1 MENVRSQKA
10 AALMRYHGCYSRCY
24 DIPENTI
31 VLLLEDGPKYIRQ
44 WFKETGQEWAFL
56 RTAPLTPRHGV
67 LESTRI
73 HRDDFLMHWARLRNT
88 MLEHDPE
95 GCLILQ
101 NCIEAQHSAVMA
113 PGKYVVVGEGH
124 DGITAG
130 HGTNLTFPIRKGG
143 RLTRTLMS
151 IGSDPDEHEVEFVM
165 HNPYPS
171 AEERAV
177 EAEEAHDRVR
187 LTQVRGATGHVVLAP
202 PPEGVT
208 INGLIPEG
216 RVEVKQV
223 FEATGLEEVAWLEE
237 KITKDKVPD
246 GFVVSEPGGSLLS
259 HICAHCRAHGI
270 PYVIGH
276 VDVGDS
282 WVEPAAGWVIN
293 DPEHGFVARPYDPA
307 QYTDEFIAGVRY
319 SNLHWERQYGWLST
333 FFHQW
338 VAMPMSSPST
348 VAYLAGV
355 FAGWIVK
362 ATFAICAGEMR
373 HARSRKKN
381 YTPDI
386 PVFLHAAFGEGLMIE
401 VNPYYDNEPVM
412 DVRKHYYTCVSK
424 IDFQSY
430 TGAASLLDYMSK
442 RFRTNW
448 EQSYGGPKW
457 AEAARLGERAAIALQ
472 GFMDGGELEPMLSA
486 INKLENHQHNTGHLF
501 NKFISKTAFDSGT
514 SGFREIDMT
523 YITKTFRIANY
534 VMQERDTKV
543 TRSSETQLKWTAL
556 GKWLKKNTPN
566 HQRNNP
572 IHSTKQPEFL
582 RVALD
587 KMTYTVSHSPNTYHD
602 FTNPKNDKF
611 VPCGKDGCHI
621 CLKHENWKSKPEP
634 SFGLHDLFATS
645 LNNSKP
651 KHTVSKHHEW
661 LENEQGKPE
670 QGNPMAVFILP
681 DFDEGGYYHE
691 EKPISETSLY
701 EAVLADIDTLAT
713 YLTSYSTSQWIA
725 HGWEG
730 PMQDYDA
737 LYETVIESSS
747 QFTHHEQ
754 GDLSSKMGALKW
766 LLDDYIKK
774 GEESTPVTDSL
785 TAGQIPKDDPD
796 DEEWVEP
803 NW

>member
-1 MENVRSQKA
+1 MDRVRSQKA
-10 AALMRYHGCYSRCY
+10 AALLNYNSHYSRNY
-24 DIPENTI
+24 DIPKYTI

-44 WFKETGQEWAFL
+44 WFKETDNEWGFL
-56 RTAPLTPRHGV
+56 RTCPLTPRHGV

-73 HRDDFLMHWARLRNT
+73 HRDDFLMHWARLRNS
-88 MLEHDPE
+88 MMEHDPE

-101 NCIEAQHSAVMA
+101 DCIEAQHSAVMA

-130 HGTNLTFPIRKGG
+130 HGTNLTFPIRDGG
-143 RLTRTLMS
+143 RLTRNLRTM
-151 IGSDPDEHEVEFVM
+151 GSDPDEHEVEFVM
-165 HNPYPS
+165 YNPYTSP
-171 AEERAV
+171 ERRAV
-177 EAEEAHDRVR
+177 ESEDAHDRVS

-208 INGLIPEG
+208 VNGFITEG
-216 RVEVKQV
+216 RVEVTQV

-237 KITKDKVPD
+237 KITKDKVPK

-259 HICAHCRAHGI
+259 HICAHCRQHGI
-270 PYVIGH
+270 PYIIG
-276 VDVGDS
+276 DVGVGES

-293 DPEHGFVARPYDPA
+293 DPDHDFVAKPYDPA
-307 QYTDEFIAGVRY
+307 EYTSEFIAGVRY
-319 SNLHWERQYGWLST
+319 SNLHWEKQYGWLAT

-338 VAMPMSSPST
+338 VAMPMSNPST

-362 ATFAICAGEMR
+362 STFAICAGEMR
-373 HARSRKKN
+373 HARGRKKN

-386 PVFLHAAFGEGLMIE
+386 PVFLHAAFGESLMLE
-401 VNPYYDNEPVM
+401 VNPNLLEYGDNPVM
-412 DVRKHYYTCVSK
+412 DIRKHYYACVSK
-424 IDFQSY
+424 IDFESY
-430 TGAASLLDYMSK
+430 TGAASLLDYMYK

-448 EQSYGGPKW
+448 ENSYGGPAW
-457 AEAARLGERAAIALQ
+457 AEAAKLGSQAAIALQ
-472 GFMDGGELEPMLSA
+472 KFMDDGELGPMLGA

-514 SGFREIDMT
+514 SGFKETDME
-523 YITKTFRIANY
+523 YVTKTFRIANH

-543 TRSSETQLKWTAL
+543 TRGSETHLNWTAL

-566 HQRNNP
+566 HQRKMP
-572 IHSTKQPEFL
+572 IHSSEQPEFL
-582 RVALD
+582 KDALS

-602 FTNPKNDKF
+602 LTNPKNNNF
-611 VPCGKDGCHI
+611 VPCGKDGCHT
-621 CLKHENWKSKPEP
+621 CLKHENWKSNPNP
-634 SFGLHDLFATS
+634 
-645 LNNSKP
+645 NY
-651 KHTVSKHHEW
+651 TVSKHHEW
-661 LENEQGKPE
+661 LEQGQPEQGKPE
-670 QGNPMAVFILP
+670 QDEPMAVFILP
-681 DFDEGGYYHE
+681 DFDEGGYFHE
-691 EKPISETSLY
+691 EKTINETSLY
-701 EAVLADIDTLAT
+701 EAVLTDMDALAS
-713 YLTSYSTSQWIA
+713 YITSFNPSVVSLSA
-725 HGWEG
+725 WEG
-730 PMQDYDA
+730 IMQDYDA

-747 QFTHHEQ
+747 QFTHHEH

-766 LLDDYIKK
+766 LIDDYVKRW
-774 GEESTPVTDSL
+774 EEYTPVTDSL

>member
-1 MENVRSQKA
+1 MMIQHNKERMDSVRSQKA
-10 AALMRYHGCYSRCY
+10 AALMRYHENYSRCY
-24 DIPENTI
+24 DIPKNTI
-31 VLLLEDGPKYIRQ
+31 VLLLEDGPKYVRR
-44 WFKETGQEWAFL
+44 WFKETNEEWAFL

-73 HRDDFLMHWARLRNT
+73 HRDDFLMHWARLRNS

-130 HGTNLTFPIRKGG
+130 HGINLTFPIRKGG

-165 HNPYPS
+165 YNPYDS
-171 AEERAV
+171 AERRAV
-177 EAEEAHDRVR
+177 ESEEAHDRVS
-187 LTQVRGATGHVVLAP
+187 LTQVRGADGHVVLAP

-208 INGLIPEG
+208 VNGFIPEG
-216 RVEVKQV
+216 RVEVEQV

-237 KITKDKVPD
+237 KITKDKVPK
-246 GFVVSEPGGSLLS
+246 GFVVSEPNGSLLS

-270 PYVIGH
+270 PYIIGH

-338 VAMPMSSPST
+338 VAMPMSNPST

-373 HARSRKKN
+373 HARGRKKN

-386 PVFLHAAFGEGLMIE
+386 PVFLHAAFGESLMLE
-401 VNPYYDNEPVM
+401 VNPNMHDYDDCPVM
-412 DVRKHYYTCVSK
+412 DIRKHYYACVSK

-430 TGAASLLDYMSK
+430 TGAASLLDYMYK

-448 EQSYGGPKW
+448 ENSYGGPKW
-457 AEAARLGERAAIALQ
+457 AEAAKFGSEAATALQ
-472 GFMDGGELEPMLSA
+472 SFIDGGELEPMLSA

-514 SGFREIDMT
+514 SGFREIEMQ
-523 YITKTFRIANY
+523 YITKTFRIAKY

-543 TRSSETQLKWTAL
+543 TRASETHLNWTAL

-566 HQRNNP
+566 HQRKMP
-572 IHSTKQPEFL
+572 IHSSKQPEFL
-582 RVALD
+582 HEALG
-587 KMTYTVSHSPNTYHD
+587 KMSYTISHSPKTTHD
-602 FTNPKNDKF
+602 LTNPKNKNF

-621 CLKHENWKSKPEP
+621 CKKHEEWKSKPEP
-634 SFGLHDLFATS
+634 
-645 LNNSKP
+645 KY
-651 KHTVSKHHEW
+651 TVSKHHEW

-670 QGNPMAVFILP
+670 KSEPMSVFILP

-701 EAVLADIDTLAT
+701 EALLIDIDKLGTHVKSETPLNLPEAWNDVQT
-713 YLTSYSTSQWIA
+713 R
-725 HGWEG
+725 
-730 PMQDYDA
+730 YDE
-737 LYETVIESSS
+737 LYETVLESSS
-747 QFTHHEQ
+747 QFTHGEQ
-754 GDLSSKMGALKW
+754 AKLSSKMGALKW
-766 LLDDYIKK
+766 LIDDVISKCAEQWIK
-774 GEESTPVTDSL
+774 DN
-785 TAGQIPKDDPD
+785 PD
-796 DEEWVEP
+796 YEEWPKE
-803 NW
+803 W